1 MTRFS
6 VRWAV
11 PVLAGV
17 ALLAA
22 GCDSPP
28 EAEKKAAD
36 AAIAAAKSAEA
47 DKYAGP
53 AYKAVTDLQRQAETF
68 MGEKKY
74 KEAKAAYERT
84 KGLADDAGKA
94 AVTGKAA
101 MKTEVEKGIAAAEAA
116 WAGLEK
122 QAQAAAKK
130 MKPDMKKAWEEDA
143 KAAEGRPEVGEGRRR
158 QVAGRGQGQA
168 RHGAGLDREVVEGAH
183 RDGDA
188 GAQDAPGQ
196 DARSRQE
203 AVARPLTP
211 RLAELRTGAGRPRR
225 LHGSARDQSTS
236 RSTTSVTSSS
246 IARPRLPGRTV
257 QPGCARIARTA
268 ASTTRGTIAVLE
280 LAEPRVAVQLARR
293 SPPRTRSGDRVSA

>member
-74 KEAKAAYERT
+74 KEAKAAYERA

-116 WAGLEK
+116 WAGLDK
-122 QAQAAAKK
+122 QASRRG
-130 MKPDMKKAWEEDA
+130 EEDEA
-143 KAAEGRPEVGEGRRR
+143 GHEEGLGRGREGRQGLRSSRRR
-158 QVAGRGQGQA
+158 TRVATSPVEA
-168 RHGAGLDREVVEGAH
+168 KDKLASVLAHDREVVEGAH
-183 RDGDA
+183 RDRHA
-188 GAQDAPGQ
+188 GAAPRK
-196 DARSRQE
+196 DARSR
-203 AVARPLTP
+203 
-211 RLAELRTGAGRPRR
+211 GKKK
-225 LHGSARDQSTS
+225 
-236 RSTTSVTSSS
+236 
-246 IARPRLPGRTV
+246 
-257 QPGCARIARTA
+257 
-268 ASTTRGTIAVLE
+268 
-280 LAEPRVAVQLARR
+280 
-293 SPPRTRSGDRVSA
+293 

>member
-53 AYKAVTDLQRQAETF
+53 AYKAVTDLQRQAESF

-74 KEAKAAYERT
+74 KEAKAAYERA
-84 KGLADDAGKA
+84 KGLADDASKA
-94 AVTGKAA
+94 AVTGKATMTA
-101 MKTEVEKGIAAAEAA
+101 EVEKGIAAAEAA
-116 WAGLEK
+116 WTGLEK

-130 MKPDMKKAWEEDA
+130 MKPDMKKAWTDDEKAAKDALQAA
-143 KAAEGRPEVGEGRRR
+143 KAAVAKAPAEAKDKLAVVLASIEKWTKDLAAAATPAPKTP
-158 QVAGRGQGQA
+158 QVKMP
-168 RHGAGLDREVVEGAH
+168 
-183 RDGDA
+183 
-188 GAQDAPGQ
+188 AP
-196 DARSRQE
+196 AKK
-203 AVARPLTP
+203 P
-211 RLAELRTGAGRPRR
+211 
-225 LHGSARDQSTS
+225 
-236 RSTTSVTSSS
+236 
-246 IARPRLPGRTV
+246 
-257 QPGCARIARTA
+257 
-268 ASTTRGTIAVLE
+268 
-280 LAEPRVAVQLARR
+280 
-293 SPPRTRSGDRVSA
+293 

>member
-11 PVLAGV
+11 LVLAGV

-22 GCDSPP
+22 GCESPP

-53 AYKAVTDLQRQAETF
+53 AYKAVTDLQRQAETL

-74 KEAKAAYERT
+74 KEAKAAYERA

-101 MKTEVEKGIAAAEAA
+101 MKAEVEKGIAAAEAA
-116 WAGLEK
+116 WTGLEK

-130 MKPDMKKAWEEDA
+130 MKPDQKKAWEDDA
-143 KAAEGRPEVGEGRRR
+143 KAAQAALKSAKDTVATSPAEAKAKLGTALAAIEKWSKDLAAIAMPAPKTP
-158 QVAGRGQGQA
+158 QVKMP
-168 RHGAGLDREVVEGAH
+168 
-183 RDGDA
+183 
-188 GAQDAPGQ
+188 AP
-196 DARSRQE
+196 AKK
-203 AVARPLTP
+203 P
-211 RLAELRTGAGRPRR
+211 
-225 LHGSARDQSTS
+225 
-236 RSTTSVTSSS
+236 
-246 IARPRLPGRTV
+246 
-257 QPGCARIARTA
+257 
-268 ASTTRGTIAVLE
+268 
-280 LAEPRVAVQLARR
+280 
-293 SPPRTRSGDRVSA
+293 

>member
-47 DKYAGP
+47 DKYAAP

-74 KEAKAAYERT
+74 KEAKAAYERAT
-84 KGLADDAGKA
+84 GLAADAGKA
-94 AVTGKAA
+94 AVTGKSA
-101 MKTEVEKGIAAAEAA
+101 MTAEVGKGIAAAEAA

-122 QAQAAAKK
+122 QVQAAAKK
-130 MKPDMKKAWEEDA
+130 MKPDVKKAWTEDEKAAKDALQAA
-143 KAAEGRPEVGEGRRR
+143 KAA
-158 QVAGRGQGQA
+158 VAKSPA
-168 RHGAGLDREVVEGAH
+168 
-183 RDGDA
+183 
-188 GAQDAPGQ
+188 
-196 DARSRQE
+196 E
-203 AVARPLTP
+203 AKDK
-211 RLAELRTGAGRPRR
+211 LA
-225 LHGSARDQSTS
+225 
-236 RSTTSVTSSS
+236 
-246 IARPRLPGRTV
+246 
-257 QPGCARIARTA
+257 
-268 ASTTRGTIAVLE
+268 AVLGSIEKWSKE
-280 LAEPRVAVQLARR
+280 LTAMATPAPKTPQVKMPAPAKK
-293 SPPRTRSGDRVSA
+293 P

>member
-17 ALLAA
+17 ALLTA

-53 AYKAVTDLQRQAETF
+53 AYKAVTDLQRQAESF

-74 KEAKAAYERT
+74 KEAKAAYERA

-101 MKTEVEKGIAAAEAA
+101 MTAEVEKGIAAAEAA

-122 QAQAAAKK
+122 QVQAAKK
-130 MKPDMKKAWEEDA
+130 LKPEVQKAWTEDA
-143 KAAEGRPEVGEGRRR
+143 KAAKD
-158 QVAGRGQGQA
+158 ALKA
-168 RHGAGLDREVVEGAH
+168 AKDGAAK
-183 RDGDA
+183 
-188 GAQDAPGQ
+188 AP
-196 DARSRQE
+196 
-203 AVARPLTP
+203 
-211 RLAELRTGAGRPRR
+211 AE
-225 LHGSARDQSTS
+225 ARDKLAT
-236 RSTTSVTSSS
+236 VLGS
-246 IARPRLPGRTV
+246 IEKWSKEL
-257 QPGCARIARTA
+257 TA
-268 ASTTRGTIAVLE
+268 AAMPAAKTPQVKMPAP
-280 LAEPRVAVQLARR
+280 AKKP
-293 SPPRTRSGDRVSA
+293 

>member
-17 ALLAA
+17 ALLVA

-53 AYKAVTDLQRQAETF
+53 AYKAVTDLQRQADAF

-74 KEAKAAYERT
+74 KEAKAAYERA

-101 MKTEVEKGIAAAEAA
+101 MKAEVEKGIAAAEAA
-116 WAGLEK
+116 WAGLDK
-122 QAQAAAKK
+122 QGHAAAKK
-130 MKPDMKKAWEEDA
+130 MKPDMKKVWEEDA
-143 KAAEGRPEVGEGRRR
+143 KAAEAALKSAKDALATSPIEAKDKLASVLATIEKWSKEFTASAKPAP
-158 QVAGRGQGQA
+158 AGKA
-168 RHGAGLDREVVEGAH
+168 A
-183 RDGDA
+183 
-188 GAQDAPGQ
+188 AP
-196 DARSRQE
+196 
-203 AVARPLTP
+203 
-211 RLAELRTGAGRPRR
+211 
-225 LHGSARDQSTS
+225 
-236 RSTTSVTSSS
+236 
-246 IARPRLPGRTV
+246 
-257 QPGCARIARTA
+257 A
-268 ASTTRGTIAVLE
+268 AKKK
-280 LAEPRVAVQLARR
+280 
-293 SPPRTRSGDRVSA
+293 

>member
-53 AYKAVTDLQRQAETF
+53 AYKAVTDLQRQAESF

-74 KEAKAAYERT
+74 KEAKAAYERA

-101 MKTEVEKGIAAAEAA
+101 MTTEVEKGIAAAEAA

-122 QAQAAAKK
+122 QASGRG
-130 MKPDMKKAWEEDA
+130 EEDEA
-143 KAAEGRPEVGEGRRR
+143 GHEEGLGRGREGRQGLAAGGEGRASRSRR
-158 QVAGRGQGQA
+158 PRPRTSSRACWRSIEKWSKELTAIG
-168 RHGAGLDREVVEGAH
+168 H
-183 RDGDA
+183 A
-188 GAQDAPGQ
+188 GA
-196 DARSRQE
+196 
-203 AVARPLTP
+203 
-211 RLAELRTGAGRPRR
+211 RR
-225 LHGSARDQSTS
+225 LR
-236 RSTTSVTSSS
+236 
-246 IARPRLPGRTV
+246 
-257 QPGCARIARTA
+257 
-268 ASTTRGTIAVLE
+268 
-280 LAEPRVAVQLARR
+280 
-293 SPPRTRSGDRVSA
+293 